1 MKRLETIVSEEK
13 SSWKYDVLYS
23 CPYVIVFGKTRIDE
37 YECFAVLPVL
47 NHRFNILVSEKE
59 NLVIHNIPSSFPY
72 MDLVMNT
79 CMFFIGETK
88 CSENDLCKVL
98 WHTYYYGGYIVF
110 IKIGEEIHPLN
121 IEVVNTEKL
130 VFYYKPI
137 KESFTPEHS
146 YKFLSLLGIALRLGE
161 IKLVKNLCQEP
172 NCVYRGN
179 SLVLKTLNGELVI
192 MEKNGVKH
200 LPEYYYIVPDNN
212 PARNVVKIN

>member
-1 MKRLETIVSEEK
+1 MKRLETIVPERK
-13 SSWKYDVLYS
+13 GHWKYDVLYS
-23 CPYVIVFGKTRIDE
+23 CPYIIMLGKTRIDK
-37 YECFAVLPVL
+37 YKCFAVLPVL
-47 NHRFNILVSEKE
+47 NHRFNILVGEEE

-110 IKIGEEIHPLN
+110 IKINKEIHPLN

-130 VFYYKPI
+130 VFYYKPDKKPLI
-137 KESFTPEHS
+137 PEHS
-146 YKFLSLLGIALRLGE
+146 YEFLSLLGIALRLGE
-161 IKLVKNLCQEP
+161 IKIMKNLCREP
-172 NCVYRGN
+172 SCVYRDN
-179 SLVLKTLNGELVI
+179 SLVLETLNGEVVI
-192 MEKNGVKH
+192 MEKEHSRHMPG
-200 LPEYYYIVPDNN
+200 YYYIVPDNN